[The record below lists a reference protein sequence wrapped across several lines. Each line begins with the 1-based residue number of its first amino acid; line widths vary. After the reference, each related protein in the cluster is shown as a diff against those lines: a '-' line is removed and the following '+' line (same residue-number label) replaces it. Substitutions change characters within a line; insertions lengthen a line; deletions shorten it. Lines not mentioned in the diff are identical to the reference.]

1 MAARRGSQIVTL
13 VAVVA
18 ALIAVWWLG
27 RGEEAKPT
35 SAPITSPSP
44 TPTPT
49 PTPIPI
55 PIPTP
60 IPTPTPTPIPTPI
73 PTPSPSPSPSLDLR
87 SISNPDERAAITT
100 VVAAIDRGGPFPYRK
115 DGATFEN
122 REQRLP
128 SHARG
133 YWREYTV
140 PTPGSPDRGAR
151 RLVGG
156 DRRELYYSRD
166 HYRSFIAIR
175 AATP

>member
-18 ALIAVWWLG
+18 ALIAVWWIG
-27 RGEEAKPT
+27 RGDETKPTQKPT
-35 SAPITSPSP
+35 SAPIATPS
-44 TPTPT
+44 
-49 PTPIPI
+49 PI

-60 IPTPTPTPIPTPI
+60 IPTPTRIPTRIPTPI
-73 PTPSPSPSPSLDLR
+73 PTPTPSPASAALDR
-87 SISNPDERAAITT
+87 HSVSDPDERAAITT
-100 VVAAIDRGGPFPYRK
+100 VATAIDRGGPFAYRK

-122 REQRLP
+122 REGRLP
-128 SHARG
+128 SRARG

-156 DRRELYYSRD
+156 DHRELYYSRD
-166 HYRSFIAIR
+166 HYRTFTAIR
-175 AATP
+175 AAAP